1 MKRFLALAFL
11 GWLLPAAAWAA
22 DGDPCAAIDYSA
34 VAGRVSSIRCAIL
47 LDDKTGVAASGGPI
61 IFDMATWDVAG
72 ETTRLTGGL
81 PDQLRF
87 VVSRDNDCT
96 IGTVTITHSDVSGG
110 VPTNNFVA
118 GAATTLDVDTS
129 SPAGATD
136 VAINVRNG
144 RPIGRYI
151 SASWSGITC
160 AGGFDI
166 NIIGYENQTP
176 R

>member
-1 MKRFLALAFL
+1 MKRLLILLGAL
-11 GWLLPAAAWAA
+11 WLLPTAAFAA
-22 DGDPCAAIDYSA
+22 DGDACAAVDYSA
-34 VAGRVSSIRCAIL
+34 VSGRVSSIRCAIL
-47 LDDKTGVAASGGPI
+47 LDDKTPASGGPI
-61 IFDMATWDVAG
+61 IFDMATWDIAG

-96 IGTVTITHSDVSGG
+96 AGTVTITHSDVSGG
-110 VPTNNFVA
+110 TPANNFVA
-118 GAATTLDVDTS
+118 GSTTTLDVDTS

-151 SASWSGITC
+151 SASWAGAAC